1 MIKHFFLSLLVFAFI
16 SKLFAQQYGSLK
28 DSRDGRVYKTVKI
41 GEQEWMAENLNTD
54 RFRNGD
60 LIPEA
65 KTASDWIRASE
76 KKTPAWSYY
85 NNDTTYSRKCGKLY
99 NWYAIS
105 DPRGLAPLG
114 WRIASAEDWELL
126 IRHLGGRVNDIRYLT
141 QNTVAEQLK
150 STTGWYKTN
159 GLNSSGFSC
168 YPCGFR
174 SRLVADFNGMGQEA
188 AIWTSSPQG
197 NEIFARNSA
206 LGAWLNYEDRYLTNL
221 TIFSKDQGSS
231 VRIIKE
237 NSIRNE
243 SKTSLNDELFFL
255 DEDEPRKSSK
265 DTLAPLATFDEND
278 GIAPPVDI
286 DQGKQIVEEKIDES
300 IIFEKVEIEASFPG
314 GDIKWRQYL
323 ERNANEKVATDN
335 GAPEGTYT
343 VVVQFVVDKE
353 GRISDVRSLTNHG
366 YGMEEEAMRAIKK
379 GPKWNPAIHNGRQ
392 VKAYRK
398 QPITFRVRSN
408 KHS

>member
-1 MIKHFFLSLLVFAFI
+1 MNK
-16 SKLFAQQYGSLK
+16 
-28 DSRDGRVYKTVKI
+28 
-41 GEQEWMAENLNTD
+41 NLNIVT
-54 RFRNGD
+54 FRNGD
-60 LIPEA
+60 SLFKALSVDDWSRANQKSIPAYMNYDFIE
-65 KTASDWIRASE
+65 SNGEIF
-76 KKTPAWSYY
+76 
-85 NNDTTYSRKCGKLY
+85 GKLY
-99 NWYAIS
+99 NWYAVS
-105 DPRGLAPLG
+105 DSRGLAPEGWHIPTIAEWRSLINELG
-114 WRIASAEDWELL
+114 PGNKAS
-126 IRHLGGRVNDIRYLT
+126 
-141 QNTVAEQLK
+141 QLK
-150 STTGWYKTN
+150 SKENWIYYSGGDNET
-159 GLNSSGFSC
+159 GFSAQPGGVMRVRGTVGYKE
-168 YPCGFR
+168 YPVEKGYSGYWWTRTQANEADARYF
-174 SRLVADFNGMGQEA
+174 SIVANQRETDLDYQEYDRKGNG
-188 AIWTSSPQG
+188 
-197 NEIFARNSA
+197 
-206 LGAWLNYEDRYLTNL
+206 Y
-221 TIFSKDQGSS
+221 S
-231 VRIIKE
+231 VRCIKD
-237 NSIRNE
+237 NE
-243 SKTSLNDELFFL
+243 SNLSNNLNTPEEEGFLFL
-255 DEDEPRKSSK
+255 DEDSGI
-265 DTLAPLATFDEND
+265 ADENS

-379 GPKWNPAIHNGRQ
+379 GPKWSPAIHNGRQ